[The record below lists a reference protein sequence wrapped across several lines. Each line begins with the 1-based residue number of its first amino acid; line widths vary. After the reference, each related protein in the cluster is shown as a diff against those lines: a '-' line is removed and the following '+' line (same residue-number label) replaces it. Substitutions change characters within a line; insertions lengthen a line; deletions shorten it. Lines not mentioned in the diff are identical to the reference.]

1 MPATIEP
8 ATRSALLRALVLFIV
23 THGVAL
29 LTMALVLG
37 RGMDPGAASVADRM
51 AWISTHETEWRLG
64 WLPWQLS
71 AASDV
76 AVCIALLGWARG
88 DAVATR
94 LAMAA
99 LAFDLVGAVPEQW
112 AEWRL
117 VTVFVETSRGDP
129 DEWRSAWA
137 VYAGLTGVWA
147 NFAYTAM
154 TACWMVIAAR
164 RLGRVVTHVGFE
176 AAVVVLFVVS
186 GALTWLAVLGETDAE
201 VARWFFASTLA
212 NGIGF
217 PALIAWTCV
226 LAFRIRESSA
236 SSG

>member
-8 ATRSALLRALVLFIV
+8 TPRSALLRALVLFVV

-37 RGMDPGAASVADRM
+37 PGMDPGAASVTERM
-51 AWISTHETEWRLG
+51 AWITSHATEWRLG

-71 AASDV
+71 AASDL
-76 AVCIALLGWARG
+76 AVCIALVAWARG
-88 DAVATR
+88 DVIATR
-94 LAMAA
+94 FAIAA
-99 LAFDLVGAVPEQW
+99 LVLEVVGAVPEQW

-117 VTVFVETSRGDP
+117 VTIFVEASRGDP
-129 DEWRSAWA
+129 DAWRSAWA

-154 TACWMVIAAR
+154 TACWMVVAAR
-164 RLGRVVTHVGFE
+164 RLGGVVTHVAFE
-176 AAVVVLFVVS
+176 VTILVLFVVS

-201 VARWFFASTLA
+201 IARWFFRSTLA
-212 NGIGF
+212 NGLAF

-226 LAFRIRESSA
+226 LAWRVRRE
-236 SSG
+236 GR